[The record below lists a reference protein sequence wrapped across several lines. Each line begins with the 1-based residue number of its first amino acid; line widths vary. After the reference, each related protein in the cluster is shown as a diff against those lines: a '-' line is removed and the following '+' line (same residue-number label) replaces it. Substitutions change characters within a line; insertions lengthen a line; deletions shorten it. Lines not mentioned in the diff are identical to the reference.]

1 MAFSELIRDAR
12 TRDDYWIEDAIL
24 KFTIRLHQ
32 RMQEQGI
39 SKTELARRL
48 GVSQP
53 YITRV
58 LKGSDNLT
66 VGTMVKLARA
76 VGASLQISLQESKA
90 ESQPAEESPLR
101 ASR

>member
-1 MAFSELIRDAR
+1 MGFSELIQDAR

-32 RMQEQGI
+32 RMKEQGI

-53 YITRV
+53 YITRI

-76 VGASLQISLQESKA
+76 VGVSLEISLQESDTG
-90 ESQPAEESPLR
+90 SRLEEKPLR

>member
-1 MAFSELIRDAR
+1 MGFSELIRDAR
-12 TRDDYWIEDAIL
+12 SRDDYWIEDAIL
-24 KFTIRLHQ
+24 KFTMRLHEL
-32 RMQEQGI
+32 MQEQGI

-53 YITRV
+53 YVTRV

-76 VGASLQISLQESKA
+76 VGASLQISLQESEA
-90 ESQPAEESPLR
+90 ESQPAEENPLR
-101 ASR
+101 ATR

>member
-1 MAFSELIRDAR
+1 MGFSELIRDAR
-12 TRDDYWIEDAIL
+12 SRDDYWIEDAIL
-24 KFTIRLHQ
+24 KFTMRLHEV
-32 RMQEQGI
+32 MQEQGI

-53 YITRV
+53 YVTRV

-76 VGASLQISLQESKA
+76 VGASLQISLQESEA
-90 ESQPAEESPLR
+90 ESQPAEENPRR
-101 ASR
+101 ATR

>member
-24 KFTIRLHQ
+24 KFTIRLHEL
-32 RMQEQGI
+32 MQEQGI

-53 YITRV
+53 YVTRV

-76 VGASLQISLQESKA
+76 VGASLQISLQESEVEA
-90 ESQPAEESPLR
+90 QPAEERPLR

>member
-24 KFTIRLHQ
+24 KFTIRLHE

-39 SKTELARRL
+39 SKTELARKL

-76 VGASLQISLQESKA
+76 VGASLEIFLQESDNG
-90 ESQPAEESPLR
+90 SQLEEKPLR

>member
-1 MAFSELIRDAR
+1 MGFSELIQDAR
-12 TRDDYWIEDAIL
+12 SRDDYWIEDTIL
-24 KFTIRLHQ
+24 QFTMKLHGL
-32 RMQEQGI
+32 MQEQGI
-39 SKTELARRL
+39 SKTDLARRL

-53 YITRV
+53 YVTRV

-76 VGASLQISLQESKA
+76 VGASLQISLQESEA
-90 ESQPAEESPLR
+90 GLEPAEEKPLR